1 MVASSGRFYNK
12 GGFIVCSIDIPFFF
26 CGSGEFLNLRKF
38 LFKLSVLL
46 LEKFALFGKPPIRHK
61 PIIKNNTE
69 NLIK

>member
-46 LEKFALFGKPPIRHK
+46 LEKFALFGKPLYSINQLSQITQK
-61 PIIKNNTE
+61 I
-69 NLIK
+69 